1 MTRYVLDTSFIIDHL
16 LGDRAATERFARI
29 FVDGDQPIVNEI
41 AACEAWTGAPLAGD
55 PALVAL
61 MRAVEF
67 VQPGPESAQA
77 AGVWRQ
83 DARSRGHV
91 LSLADALIAAAA
103 LDDAVVLTRNVRDF
117 ALTPV
122 RIETY

>member
-16 LGDRAATERFARI
+16 LGVKAATDRFAQL
-29 FVDGDQPIVNEI
+29 FEHGDQPVVNEI
-41 AACEAWTGAPLAGD
+41 VACEAWTGAPLAGD
-55 PALVAL
+55 PALERL
-61 MRAVEF
+61 MRVVEF
-67 VQPGPESAQA
+67 VQPGPASARA

-83 DARSRGHV
+83 EARERGDV

-103 LDDAVVLTRNVRDF
+103 DDDAIVLTRNVRDF
-117 ALTPV
+117 TLTPV

>member
-1 MTRYVLDTSFIIDHL
+1 MTRYVLDTSFMIDHL
-16 LGDRAATERFARI
+16 RGDPAATRRFAQI
-29 FVDGDQPIVNEI
+29 FSDGDQPVVNEV

-61 MRAVEF
+61 LSAVEF
-67 VQPGPESAQA
+67 VQPGPKSAQA

-91 LSLADALIAAAA
+91 LSVADALIAAAA
-103 LDDAVVLTRNVRDF
+103 FEDAVVLTRNVRDF